1 MATPKVSICVPTY
14 NQTLYLEKNLNSIAI
29 QTFQDYEIIVS
40 DDSSTDD
47 VLNLVSRFETT
58 FKDKLKYFR
67 NNPPKGT
74 PENWNESI
82 RKAKGEYIKIM
93 HHDEWFADEN
103 SLETFVST
111 IELNNADFVF
121 SAVNVLIEKENKE
134 WVLQPTILEVN
145 DILANPVN
153 LLLGNILGAPSST
166 IYQKDIVLVFD
177 KTLKYVVDF
186 EFYIRVIQKG
196 KKVVYIN
203 SPIINSVS
211 NASHNVSA
219 ECNTPDIEL
228 CEYMNLYDKLKEL
241 VQNKDK
247 KKYIKLFL
255 GLFMKYKIFSSSKLK
270 AYYPKWNGKGYYLKI
285 IYLAKIFKIKKKYIW
300 FKFFV

>member
-121 SAVNVLIEKENKE
+121 SAVNVLIEK
-134 WVLQPTILEVN
+134 
-145 DILANPVN
+145 
-153 LLLGNILGAPSST
+153 
-166 IYQKDIVLVFD
+166 
-177 KTLKYVVDF
+177 
-186 EFYIRVIQKG
+186 
-196 KKVVYIN
+196 
-203 SPIINSVS
+203 
-211 NASHNVSA
+211 
-219 ECNTPDIEL
+219 
-228 CEYMNLYDKLKEL
+228 
-241 VQNKDK
+241 
-247 KKYIKLFL
+247 
-255 GLFMKYKIFSSSKLK
+255 
-270 AYYPKWNGKGYYLKI
+270 
-285 IYLAKIFKIKKKYIW
+285 
-300 FKFFV
+300 